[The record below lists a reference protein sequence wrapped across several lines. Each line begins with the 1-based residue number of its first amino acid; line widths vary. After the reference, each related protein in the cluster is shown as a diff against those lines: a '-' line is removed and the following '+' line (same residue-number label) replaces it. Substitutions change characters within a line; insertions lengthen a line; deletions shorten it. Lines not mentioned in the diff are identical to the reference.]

1 MTPVAGSIKVGE
13 LLSVD
18 LSTGYFTVPGEGLY
32 WGHVLIES
40 AYYAIDVKVGHL
52 STKIITNS
60 RL

>member
-40 AYYAIDVKVGHL
+40 AYYAK
-52 STKIITNS
+52 TA
-60 RL
+60 R